1 MEQLS
6 QAAGPNT
13 LERRFNPLARIPFLT
28 FVLTAAFLIL
38 APTVQMQTTAQPKS
52 QPRAQSQK
60 GVQIQL
66 SSTKTPLVFEPNLG
80 QAASEFQWI
89 GRGAGFRLGIT
100 SDGATLEFRD
110 RSAVTPS
117 KPLFPNA
124 SQVTKSSTKQKSAQ
138 STLVKLHLAGGS
150 GWKPAGVSPT
160 GGISNYF
167 IGNQAANWHT
177 NIPQYTQ
184 VKATGVY
191 NGVDLVFH
199 GDESA
204 LEYDFVVAPGA
215 DPKHIQLQF
224 EGAASLQVDKA
235 SGDLVLTTPSGTELR
250 HAQPK
255 IYQEAGGKKVS
266 VKGGFQIL
274 KGDTAGF
281 TLEKYDPKRPLVIDP
296 TISFVTFLGGSDTD
310 EANAVAV
317 DGLGNTYVTGQTYS
331 SNFNVVGGIIQGG
344 KSGDSD
350 AFVTKLGTGGNIV
363 FSTYLGGGD
372 DDAGN
377 GIAVDASG
385 VYIGGQ
391 THSDDFPV
399 KQPYQYEKK
408 GDSDIFV
415 TKLSPLGNRLVYSTY
430 LGGTDGENGAAVAV
444 DASQSAY
451 VAGFTT
457 SKDFPVT
464 NGYEYFPGDGDF
476 VPVNGFVAKFS
487 PNGVSLVYATYL
499 GGSSIDSIAAI
510 AVDSSL
516 SAYVTGETFS
526 TDFPFAGYQSMM
538 FAGKSSAFLT
548 KLSPAGDSLIY
559 STSLGVETTI
569 GTGVSVDP
577 AGNAYVAGTFCSPCT
592 DTSPNL
598 GFVAKCSPG
607 GKLIF
612 SKFLAGTDG
621 STSAQAIATDADGDT
636 YVVGSTSSTTFPGAP
651 PVTPNPTAGFLVK
664 LDKDGNGPLYTVFLG
679 AQINSVAVVK
689 PKALLGV
696 VPTYPTIYTAG
707 YRFTGG
713 KAASNQDAFVVK
725 LTEAPVIVN
734 Q

>member
-1 MEQLS
+1 M
-6 QAAGPNT
+6 
-13 LERRFNPLARIPFLT
+13 ARIPFLT
-28 FVLTAAFLIL
+28 FVLSAAFLIV
-38 APTVQMQTTAQPKS
+38 APTVHMQTKAQPKS
-52 QPRAQSQK
+52 QSSAQAQK

-66 SSTKTPLVFEPNLG
+66 SSTKSPLVFEPNRG

-100 SDGATLEFRD
+100 SDGATIEFRD
-110 RSAVTPS
+110 RAGAAPS

-124 SQVTKSSTKQKSAQ
+124 SQVAKSSTRQKTQ
-138 STLVKLHLAGGS
+138 STLVKLHLSGSS

-167 IGNQAANWHT
+167 IGNTPAGWHT
-177 NIPQYTQ
+177 DIPQYAQ
-184 VKATGVY
+184 VKATSVY

-199 GDESA
+199 GNESA

-215 DPKHIQLQF
+215 NPKQIQLQF

-235 SGDLVLTTPSGTELR
+235 SGDLVVATSSGAELR

-255 IYQEAGGKKVS
+255 IYQEAGGKKTS
-266 VKGGFQIL
+266 VKGGFQVL

-331 SNFNVVGGIIQGG
+331 GKFNVVGGVVQSG

-363 FSTYLGGGD
+363 FSTFLGGGD
-372 DDAGN
+372 DEAGN

-391 THSDDFPV
+391 TGSDDFPV
-399 KQPYQYEKK
+399 KQPYQFARK
-408 GDSDIFV
+408 GDYDVFV

-430 LGGTDGENGAAVAV
+430 LGGSDGENGGAIAV

-457 SKDFPVT
+457 SKDFPAT

-476 VPVNGFVAKFS
+476 APINGFVAKFS

-499 GGSSIDSIAAI
+499 GGSSIDSISAI

-516 SAYVTGETFS
+516 SAYVTGETLS
-526 TDFPFAGYQSMM
+526 TDFPFAGYQSTV
-538 FAGKSSAFLT
+538 FSGKSSAFLT

-577 AGNAYVAGTFCSPCT
+577 AGNAYVAGTFCSPCL

-598 GFVAKCSPG
+598 AFVTKFSPG
-607 GKLIF
+607 GKILY

-621 STSAQAIATDADGDT
+621 STSAFAIATDAAGDT

-651 PVTPNPTAGFLVK
+651 PITPNPTAGFLVK

-679 AQINSVAVVK
+679 AQISGVAVVK
-689 PKALLGV
+689 PHSV
-696 VPTYPTIYTAG
+696 VLPTYPIIYTAG
-707 YRFTGG
+707 YRFAGG
-713 KAASNQDAFVVK
+713 TAASNRDAFVVK
-725 LTEAPVIVN
+725 LSEAPVIVN

>member
-1 MEQLS
+1 M
-6 QAAGPNT
+6 
-13 LERRFNPLARIPFLT
+13 ARIPFLT
-28 FVLTAAFLIL
+28 FVLSAAFLIV
-38 APTVQMQTTAQPKS
+38 APTVHMQTKAQPKS
-52 QPRAQSQK
+52 QSSAQAQK

-66 SSTKTPLVFEPNLG
+66 SSTKSPLVFEPNRG

-100 SDGATLEFRD
+100 SDGATIEFRD
-110 RSAVTPS
+110 RAGAAPS

-124 SQVTKSSTKQKSAQ
+124 SQVAKSSTRQKTQ
-138 STLVKLHLAGGS
+138 STLVKLHLSGSS

-167 IGNQAANWHT
+167 IGNTPAGWHT
-177 NIPQYTQ
+177 DIPQYAQ
-184 VKATGVY
+184 VKATSVY

-199 GDESA
+199 GNESA

-215 DPKHIQLQF
+215 NPKQIQLQF

-235 SGDLVLTTPSGTELR
+235 SGDLVVATSSGAELR

-255 IYQEAGGKKVS
+255 IYQEAGGKKTS
-266 VKGGFQIL
+266 VKGGFQVL

-331 SNFNVVGGIIQGG
+331 GKFNVVGGVVQSG

-363 FSTYLGGGD
+363 FSTFLGGGD
-372 DDAGN
+372 DEAGN

-391 THSDDFPV
+391 TGSDDFPV
-399 KQPYQYEKK
+399 KQPYQFARK
-408 GDSDIFV
+408 GDYDVFV

-430 LGGTDGENGAAVAV
+430 LGGSDGENGGAIAV

-457 SKDFPVT
+457 SKDFPAT

-476 VPVNGFVAKFS
+476 APINGFVAKFS

-499 GGSSIDSIAAI
+499 GGSSIDSISAI

-516 SAYVTGETFS
+516 SAYVTGETLS
-526 TDFPFAGYQSMM
+526 TDFPFAGYQSTV
-538 FAGKSSAFLT
+538 FSGKSSAFLT

-577 AGNAYVAGTFCSPCT
+577 AGNAYVAGTFCSPCL

-598 GFVAKCSPG
+598 AFVTKFSPG
-607 GKLIF
+607 GKILY

-621 STSAQAIATDADGDT
+621 STSAFAIATDAAGDT

-651 PVTPNPTAGFLVK
+651 PITPNPTAGFLVK

-679 AQINSVAVVK
+679 AQISGVAVVK
-689 PKALLGV
+689 PHSV
-696 VPTYPTIYTAG
+696 VLPTYPIIYTAG
-707 YRFTGG
+707 YRFAGG
-713 KAASNQDAFVVK
+713 TAASNEDAFVVK
-725 LTEAPVIVN
+725 LSEAPVIVN